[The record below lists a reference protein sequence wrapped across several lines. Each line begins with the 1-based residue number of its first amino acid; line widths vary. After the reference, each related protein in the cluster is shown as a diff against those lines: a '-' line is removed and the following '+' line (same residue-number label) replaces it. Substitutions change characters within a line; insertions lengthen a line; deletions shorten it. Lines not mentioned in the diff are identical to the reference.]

1 MREGGGGEGGKS
13 AEKTSW
19 NLLKTEGKR
28 EREGKK
34 KVGEREREGG
44 KKKATEEKVNNG
56 SELG

>member
-1 MREGGGGEGGKS
+1 MAELGGEGGKS

-34 KVGEREREGG
+34 KAGEREREERKRQL
-44 KKKATEEKVNNG
+44 KKKLIMAQN
-56 SELG
+56 